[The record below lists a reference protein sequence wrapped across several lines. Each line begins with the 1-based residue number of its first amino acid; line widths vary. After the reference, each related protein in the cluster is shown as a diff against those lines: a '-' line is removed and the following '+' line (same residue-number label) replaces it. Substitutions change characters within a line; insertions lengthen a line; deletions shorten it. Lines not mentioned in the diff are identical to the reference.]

1 MGDAGIF
8 HGEHLLILSFATWPD
23 AWLDNIRRRF
33 PRLEIT
39 SLQIDTSQPVEE
51 NVPKDLLER
60 ATVIGL
66 STQRHLPLPESV
78 PNIKLV
84 HIFSAGADGLINEP
98 YITDTN
104 LPLTTSSGSHGPPIS
119 EYVLLNWLVNSKHY
133 NSLYE
138 GQKRH
143 EWISKE
149 YAAVKQSDHAGKRV
163 AILGYGSIGRSIG
176 RIASS
181 LGAKVYAYTASA
193 KPTPES
199 RRDKGYIVP
208 GTGDPDGSL
217 PVAWHHGTTKA
228 ELRQFLRDTKP
239 DHVVISLP
247 LTAATHHLFDREE
260 FEVWSDALSSLSTS
274 SPSEGA
280 EGDDKFPPRKG
291 FLTNISRGKIVNT
304 EALITALNTHQI
316 RGAALDVTDPE
327 PLPADHPLW
336 DADNVQIS
344 PHISWSGQEIFVRAL
359 DVLLLNLERLEKG
372 EELVNQFQRRRGY

>member
-1 MGDAGIF
+1 MGTIGIF
-8 HGEHLLILSFATWPD
+8 HGKHLLILSFANWPD
-23 AWLDNIRRRF
+23 VWLDNIRRRF

-39 SLQIDTSQPVEE
+39 CLQIDTSKPIEE
-51 NVPKDLLER
+51 SVPSDLLKR
-60 ATVIGL
+60 ATVIAI

-78 PNIKLV
+78 PKYSLPTLTDLI
-84 HIFSAGADGLINEP
+84 HTFSAGADGLINEP
-98 YITDTN
+98 YITDTD
-104 LPLTTSSGSHGPPIS
+104 LPLTTSSGIHGPPIS
-119 EYVLLNWLVNSKHY
+119 EWVLLNWLVNSKHY

-143 EWISKE
+143 EWI
-149 YAAVKQSDHAGKRV
+149 
-163 AILGYGSIGRSIG
+163 IG
-176 RIASS
+176 RIATA

-247 LTAATHHLFDREE
+247 LTAATYRLFDAGE
-260 FEVWSDALSSLSTS
+260 FEVWSDALSSSSTPS
-274 SPSEGA
+274 SLTTAEEEDGEG
-280 EGDDKFPPRKG
+280 EGEERKFPPRKG

-304 EALITALNTHQI
+304 DALITALEKGQI

-336 DADNVQIS
+336 DAENVQIS
-344 PHISWSGQEIFVRAL
+344 PHISWSGQEYFVRAL
-359 DVLLLNLERLEKG
+359 EVLQLNLERLETGGK
-372 EELVNQFQRRRGY
+372 LVNLFHRRRGY